1 MFAILYYDFG
11 EKRVAKALKIC
22 RKYLSHVQNSVFEGE
37 ITVANL
43 KKLKYELKSKMDE
56 DEDSLIIYSFESMK
70 YSKREVIGNDKSET
84 GIII

>member
-56 DEDSLIIYSFESMK
+56 DEDSLIIYSFESMN